1 MEIVLN
7 LLALER
13 GIKMMVLKM
22 TAIMIIFF
30 TCTIIGYVYGRRFS
44 TRLENLIL
52 LEQCIKILET
62 EIVYGSTPL
71 PEALSNVYRKGNI
84 KVSYIFE
91 EIKDDLLLNKR
102 GLVYNSFL
110 AVEDRLYNEL
120 HLNKE
125 DVETFLSLG
134 RVLGTSDRMDQQK
147 NFILIYNQIAALI
160 LDAKFERNK
169 NEKLYKNLGI
179 ITGIGIIIIL
189 V

>member
-1 MEIVLN
+1 MI
-7 LLALER
+7 
-13 GIKMMVLKM
+13 LKI
-22 TAIMIIFF
+22 TSITIIFF
-30 TCTIIGYVYGRRFS
+30 TCTIIGHIYGKRFS

-71 PEALSNVYRKGNI
+71 PIALSNVYRKGNI

-91 EIKDDLLLNKR
+91 EIKDDLSLNKR
-102 GLVYNSFL
+102 DSVYSSFL
-110 AVEDRLYNEL
+110 SVEEKMYNEL
-120 HLNKE
+120 HFNKE
-125 DVETFLSLG
+125 DVETLLSLG

-160 LDAKFERNK
+160 LEAKFERNK

>member
-1 MEIVLN
+1 MDIVLN
-7 LLALER
+7 LLDLER
-13 GIKMMVLKM
+13 GIKMVVLKI
-22 TAIMIIFF
+22 TSIIVIFF
-30 TCTIIGYVYGRRFS
+30 TCTIIGYIYGKRFS
-44 TRLENLIL
+44 TRLVNLIF

-84 KVSYIFE
+84 KVSYIFKD
-91 EIKDDLLLNKR
+91 IKDDLLLNKR
-102 GLVYNSFL
+102 DLVYNSFL
-110 AVEDRLYNEL
+110 SVEDKMYNEL
-120 HLNKE
+120 QFRKE
-125 DVETFLSLG
+125 DIETFFSLG

-169 NEKLYKNLGI
+169 NEKLYKNLGV

>member
-1 MEIVLN
+1 MI
-7 LLALER
+7 
-13 GIKMMVLKM
+13 LKI
-22 TAIMIIFF
+22 TSIIIIFC
-30 TCTIIGYVYGRRFS
+30 TCTIIGYIYGKRFS

-71 PEALSNVYRKGNI
+71 PQALSNVYRKGNI

-102 GLVYNSFL
+102 DSVYSSFL
-110 AVEDRLYNEL
+110 LVEDKMYNEL
-120 HLNKE
+120 HFKKE

-147 NFILIYNQIAALI
+147 NLILIYNQIAALI
-160 LDAKFERNK
+160 LEARFERNK